1 MEWTSRELAATIAAC
16 AAAYLCGSVPFGLLV
31 GRARGL
37 DIRAHGSGNIGATN
51 VGRVLG
57 RPWGVLVFV
66 LDVLKGLLPTAAF
79 GVLLRSWTGPA
90 ATHEAGAFLA
100 WLAVGVA
107 GVLGHTFPVYI
118 GFRGGKAVATSL
130 GVALG
135 VWPYFTLPALAAG
148 VVWVGATLLSRYVSV
163 GSVAAAGAFPVL
175 FAVLAAVRAEYWGS
189 PRQLWPMYVF
199 AVAVAGLIILRH
211 RGNLARLWQ
220 GTEPRIG
227 GRKGSARTGQDQTG
241 TSREPG

>member
-1 MEWTSRELAATIAAC
+1 MEWTNRELAATIAAC

-57 RPWGVLVFV
+57 RRWGILVFV
-66 LDVLKGLLPTAAF
+66 LDVLKGLLPTTAF
-79 GVLLRSWTGPA
+79 GLLLRHWAGEA
-90 ATHEAGAFLA
+90 AARQPGEFLA
-100 WLAVGVA
+100 WLTVGVA
-107 GVLGHTFPVYI
+107 CVLGHTFPVFL

-135 VWPYFTLPALAAG
+135 IWPYFTLPALAAG
-148 VVWVGATLLSRYVSV
+148 AVWVGATLLTRYVSV
-163 GSVAAAGAFPVL
+163 GSITAAGVFPVL
-175 FAVLAAVRAEYWGS
+175 FGIMATVRAEQWGS
-189 PRQLWPMYVF
+189 RRQLWPMYVF
-199 AVAVAGLIILRH
+199 AVAVAGLIVLRH
-211 RGNLARLWQ
+211 RSNLARLWR

-227 GRKGSARTGQDQTG
+227 GGRRTG
-241 TSREPG
+241 RPNEPE

>member
-1 MEWTSRELAATIAAC
+1 MEWTGRELATAVAAC
-16 AAAYLCGSVPFGLLV
+16 AVAYLCGSVPFGLLV
-31 GRARGL
+31 GRAHGL

-57 RPWGVLVFV
+57 RRWGVLVFV

-90 ATHEAGAFLA
+90 ACQAAEFLA
-100 WLAVGVA
+100 WLAVGVSA
-107 GVLGHTFPVYI
+107 VLGHTFPVYI

-148 VVWVGATLLSRYVSV
+148 AVWVGATLLSRYVSV
-163 GSVAAAGAFPVL
+163 GSVTAAGAFPVF
-175 FAVLAAVRAEYWGS
+175 FAVLAAVRAEQWGS
-189 PRQLWPMYVF
+189 RRQLWPMYVF
-199 AVAVAGLIILRH
+199 AAAVAGLIILRH
-211 RGNLARLWQ
+211 RGNLTRLWR

-227 GRKGSARTGQDQTG
+227 GPRESIRSRDGRAE
-241 TSREPG
+241 TSKEPG